1 MPGTTPALSLTMPR
15 HVLVPVAIIVLA
27 LPALVVAAAVFQPW
41 LDPKWL
47 FLDVVVAAREAD
59 ECCHIAFGFMSQ
71 LGIIMWACV
80 AATGLFTALIL
91 WVRGTRDAAFGLALF
106 AGLLHGWM
114 ALDDALLLHE
124 SVLPG
129 LGLRQTYILIFY
141 IFLGAGYLLSG
152 WRLLLRSDW
161 WLLAIGLAAVAGSL
175 LLDLT
180 VYDRST
186 AGVVLEDGLKF
197 YGLAVWSAYHIAL
210 FSLIQLRA
218 PHAGS

>member
-1 MPGTTPALSLTMPR
+1 MSGTNPAFSLTMPR
-15 HVLVPVAIIVLA
+15 HVLVPVSVIVLA
-27 LPALVVAAAVFQPW
+27 LPAILVAAAILQPW

-47 FLDVVVAAREAD
+47 FLDVVAAAREAD

-71 LGIIMWACV
+71 IGIIMWACV

-91 WVRGTRDAAFGLALF
+91 WVRGERGAAFALTLF

-141 IFLGAGYLLSG
+141 MLLGVGYLLAG

-161 WLLAIGLAAVAGSL
+161 WLLAIGMAAVAGSL

-186 AGVVLEDGLKF
+186 VGVVLEDGLKF
-197 YGLAVWSAYHIAL
+197 YGLAVWSAYHISL
-210 FSLIQLRA
+210 FALIQLRS

>member
-47 FLDVVVAAREAD
+47 FLDVVAAAREAD

-91 WVRGTRDAAFGLALF
+91 WVRGARGAAFSLTLF

-129 LGLRQTYILIFY
+129 LGLRQTYVLIFY

-197 YGLAVWSAYHIAL
+197 YGLAVWSGYHIAL

>member
-1 MPGTTPALSLTMPR
+1 MPGTAATYALTLPKR
-15 HVLVPVAIIVLA
+15 VLIPVSVIVLG
-27 LPALVVAAAVFQPW
+27 LPALVVAAAIYQPW

-80 AATGLFTALIL
+80 AATGLLTALVL
-91 WVRGTRDAAFGLALF
+91 WIRGDRSAAFSLTLF

-129 LGLRQTYILIFY
+129 LGLRQTYILVFY
-141 IFLGAGYLLSG
+141 ILLGAGYLLSG

-161 WLLAIGLAAVAGSL
+161 WLLAIGLAAVGSSL

-210 FSLIQLRA
+210 FTLIQLRA